1 MLPVSRLPLSE
12 LKEGM
17 DMMYLWLLIGF
28 VLLVKGADWFVDGSS
43 SVAKLLKVPSVI
55 IGLTIVAMG
64 TSAPEAA
71 VSITAGFT
79 GNNEIAISNVLGSN
93 IFNLMMVVGVCA
105 CIKAFQTDA
114 MIMKRDFPISLGLTV
129 LLGIWLM
136 DGRISRIEGGILL
149 ILMLEYII
157 LMVRSALKE
166 RKQEGAEPG
175 AGDEKPPLPA
185 WKSICFILLGLTSI
199 ILGGQLVVD
208 NASQIAARFGLSET
222 LIGLTIVAIGTSLP
236 ELVTSIVAAGK
247 GESGLALGNVIG
259 SNIFN
264 IIFILGASA
273 VLHPIATG
281 VENMVDTIILLAVS
295 VMIYV
300 FGRTGKKVNRWEG
313 LLSVLCYIGYTAYII
328 FR

>member
-1 MLPVSRLPLSE
+1 
-12 LKEGM
+12 
-17 DMMYLWLLIGF
+17 MMYLWLLIGF

-55 IGLTIVAMG
+55 IGLTIVSLG

-105 CIKAFQTDA
+105 AIKAFQTDR

-129 LLGIWLM
+129 LLGIGLA
-136 DGRISRIEGGILL
+136 DGRISRVEGGILL
-149 ILMLEYII
+149 VLMLSYLT

-166 RKQEGAEPG
+166 RKQGQVQEAETG
-175 AGDEKPPLPA
+175 EKQPMPA
-185 WKSICFILLGLTSI
+185 WKSILYILLGLTAI

-208 NASQIAARFGLSET
+208 NASLIAARFGLSET

-236 ELVTSIVAAGK
+236 ELVTSVVAAGK

-273 VLHPIATG
+273 ALHPIETG
-281 VENMVDTIILLAVS
+281 MENMIDTIILLAVS
-295 VMIYV
+295 ALIYV
-300 FGRTGKKVNRWEG
+300 FGLTGKKVNRWEG
-313 LLSVLCYIGYTAYII
+313 LICVLGYIGYTAYII
-328 FR
+328 LR

>member
-1 MLPVSRLPLSE
+1 MTYV
-12 LKEGM
+12 
-17 DMMYLWLLIGF
+17 WLLIGF
-28 VLLVKGADWFVDGSS
+28 VLLIKGADWFVDGSS

-55 IGLTIVAMG
+55 IGLTIVSLG

-79 GNNEIAISNVLGSN
+79 GNNEIAISNILGSN

-105 CIKAFQTDA
+105 AIKAFQTDR

-129 LLGIWLM
+129 LLGIELM

-149 ILMLEYII
+149 LLMVGYII

-166 RKQEGAEPG
+166 RKQQSAVDADEEG
-175 AGDEKPPLPA
+175 EKPPMPA
-185 WKSICFILLGLTSI
+185 WKSILYIILGLTAV

-208 NASQIAARFGLSET
+208 NASLIAARFGLSET

-236 ELVTSIVAAGK
+236 ELVTSVVAAGK

-264 IIFILGASA
+264 IIFILGASSA
-273 VLHPIATG
+273 LHPIGTG
-281 VENMVDTIILLAVS
+281 LENIIDTVILLAAS
-295 VMIYV
+295 ALIYV
-300 FGRTGKKVNRWEG
+300 FGLTGKKVNRWEG
-313 LLSVLCYIGYTAYII
+313 LVCILGYIGYTAYII
-328 FR
+328 IR